1 LSKNSE
7 TFTKAIAMQEEFGSI
22 LLHDSSTIY
31 RVLIILFFA
40 IEMSCYNYI
49 AQKVNAKNLLKE
61 ARW

>member
-1 LSKNSE
+1 
-7 TFTKAIAMQEEFGSI
+7 MQEEFGSI